1 MHTQQNTS
9 TKNFIPLN
17 NKKLAGYTLVFKVPP
32 KYEITSLS
40 QFSNKPQLYFVN
52 IKANQ
57 LFTNLVFVDRQF
69 YRLFSYT
76 ALLVFKNKLKNLKE
90 YIIYKNVER
99 ILISKFA
106 NKPIEEIS
114 EIEFEYINYGI

>member
-17 NKKLAGYTLVFKVPP
+17 NKKLARYTLVFKVPP

-114 EIEFEYINYGI
+114 EIEFEYIN